1 MKDIARKYDR
11 IIFEDPDIAGVTFV
25 SPIEWAP
32 WMETIWYNCLSPLCW
47 FLSPLCWYNCL
58 YITYTY
64 IHTYITYVRITTFEG
79 SGTSTT
85 FALHTSKMLCTVTV
99 AQVEKGP
106 CYSKTSP
113 KPHRFDSYIQY
124 DEVVMDSIC

>member
-47 FLSPLCWYNCL
+47 FSCTTL

-64 IHTYITYVRITTFEG
+64 IHT
-79 SGTSTT
+79 
-85 FALHTSKMLCTVTV
+85 
-99 AQVEKGP
+99 
-106 CYSKTSP
+106 
-113 KPHRFDSYIQY
+113 
-124 DEVVMDSIC
+124 